1 MTVPALATSPRPTRD
16 AYPGVKL
23 MLTGPFGVGKTTLVG
38 AVSDI
43 APVTTEVRMSTPG
56 VDGTSRSPAKT
67 TTTVA
72 MDFGRLDVDGVT
84 LYVFG
89 TPGQDRF
96 WFMWDAI
103 SRGVA
108 GAVVLVDVRRLQD
121 SFRHVDYVEHAGL
134 PFVVA
139 VNHFPDARAVAVSD
153 VREALT
159 LGSDVPIVDVDARD
173 RDSVRHLLIALVQ
186 HALTRATAAPAPAA
200 AWAVRR

>member
-1 MTVPALATSPRPTRD
+1 MTVPAPATSPRPTRGPH
-16 AYPGVKL
+16 PGVKL

-43 APVTTEVRMSTPG
+43 APVTTEVRMSIPG
-56 VDGTSRSPAKT
+56 VDGTSGSPAKT

-139 VNHFPDARAVAVSD
+139 VNHFPDARAVAVAD

-186 HALTRATAAPAPAA
+186 HALTRAAATPAPAA
-200 AWAVRR
+200 ALAVRR